1 MSLPIPVRNGCHKGR
16 HRARRHFRRTRF
28 AEISARTGVFI
39 FMEKIIVEGGF
50 PLHGRVEI
58 SGMKNAA
65 VAVILASA
73 VTGDVCVIDNLPNIS
88 DVTHCLKIL
97 ESIGARIRVI
107 SKDAVEIDTRSIR
120 DAEPPM
126 ELVRKIRASYY
137 LAGALL
143 GRFGRAKVGLPGG
156 CDFGV
161 RPIDLHVKAFEAL
174 GAEVTVGGGCLE
186 AVAKDGLLANS
197 IYFDCCSV
205 GATINTIIAAVLAKG
220 STIIENAAREPH
232 IVDLANFLN
241 ACGADIRGAGTNI
254 IKINGVE
261 RLHGCEYSIIPDMIE
276 AGTFMVAA
284 AATKGNLYIDNVIP
298 KHLETL
304 SAKMREMGITVEEYD
319 EAVSVVY
326 TDTMKPVNV
335 KTLPYPGFPTDMNPQ
350 MAVLLCLANG
360 ASTLSETIWSNRFRY
375 VDELQRMGAR
385 IRVEDK
391 TAFFEGNTV
400 FTPATVKAVDLRA
413 GAAMVIAALATN
425 GRTEIEEIA
434 LIERGYVDIVEKFR
448 GVGANIR
455 KAYFPDSTKQANV
468 S

>member
-1 MSLPIPVRNGCHKGR
+1 
-16 HRARRHFRRTRF
+16 
-28 AEISARTGVFI
+28 
-39 FMEKIIVEGGF
+39 MEKIIVDGGY
-50 PLHGRVEI
+50 PLHGKVEI

-73 VTGDVCVIDNLPNIS
+73 ATGDVCVIDNLPNIS
-88 DVTHCLKIL
+88 DVANCLAIL
-97 ESIGARIRVI
+97 ESIGAKIRVI
-107 SKDAVEIDTRSIR
+107 SKGAVEIDTRNMQ

-126 ELVRKIRASYY
+126 EIVRKIRASYY

-174 GAEVTVGGGCLE
+174 GAEVSVGGGCLE
-186 AVAKDGLLANS
+186 ATTSDGLYASS

-205 GATINTIIAAVLAKG
+205 GATINTIIAATRAKG

-232 IVDLANFLN
+232 VVDVANFLN

-261 RLHGCEYSIIPDMIE
+261 KLHGCEYSIIPDMIE

-284 AATKGNLYIDNVIP
+284 AATKGKLYIDNVIP
-298 KHLETL
+298 KHLETIT
-304 SAKMREMGITVEEYD
+304 AKLREMGVTVDEYD
-319 EAVSVVY
+319 EAVAVSY
-326 TDTMKPVNV
+326 TDCLKPVNV

-350 MAVLLCLANG
+350 MAVLLCLASG

-385 IRVEDK
+385 IWVEDK

-434 LIERGYVDIVEKFR
+434 LIERGYVDIVEKIR
-448 GVGANIR
+448 GVGGNIR
-455 KAYFPDSTKQANV
+455 KAYFPDSDKKV
-468 S
+468 SVS